1 MNYFA
6 YPSMFGWLV
15 VVAALWL
22 AGGWLRRR
30 RLKALAILGQPPT
43 ILRLLPAGLA
53 RRRRW
58 ARGFQILGLLSVV
71 LALAGP
77 LIGSKLVE
85 FKQKGLDIFIAV
97 DCSLSMQA
105 EDFKPNRMAHAK
117 LILGQLIDRLAG
129 SRIGIIAFA
138 GQAYV
143 ECPLT
148 VDENA
153 ARDVLD
159 TIDVGSVPI
168 PGTVIGDA
176 IRAAIKGLKAGEGQ
190 NRVLVL
196 LTDGADHHSD
206 PKGAAKE
213 AAKVGLKIFAIGI
226 GTPQGEPIPI
236 KDEHGNRTGYK
247 RDKKGDVVLS
257 RLDEATLVDIAK
269 ETGGDYFRASPTGD
283 EVDELIRR
291 LDALQQ
297 GDQKSRMFNRF
308 ENRYQ
313 WPLALGLVL
322 LLISLAIPEMGLS
335 SSPAD
340 VGAQP
345 LRRWRASA
353 EASVADGGS
362 MDPRQRNSGMT
373 ALKALALLVCVSSL
387 SQASQSQL

>member
-15 VVAALWL
+15 VVAFLWL

-30 RLKALAILGQPPT
+30 RMKALAILGQPPT
-43 ILRLLPAGLA
+43 ILRMLPARLS

-58 ARGFQILGLLSVV
+58 TRGFQLMGLLSVV

-85 FKQKGLDIFIAV
+85 FKQKGLDVFIAV

-148 VDENA
+148 IDENA

-159 TIDVGSVPI
+159 TIDVGTVPI

-176 IRAAIKGLKAGEGQ
+176 IRVAIKGLKAGEGQ
-190 NRVLVL
+190 NRVLIL
-196 LTDGADHHSD
+196 LTDGEDHHSD
-206 PKGAAKE
+206 PAGAAKE
-213 AAKVGLKIFAIGI
+213 AAKVGMKIFPIGI
-226 GTPQGEPIPI
+226 GTAEGEPIPI
-236 KDEHGNRTGYK
+236 KDDQGNRTGYK
-247 RDKKGDVVLS
+247 RDKKGEVVLS
-257 RLDEATLVDIAK
+257 RLDEQTLVSIAR
-269 ETGGDYFRASPTGD
+269 ETDGHYLRASPTGD
-283 EVDELIRR
+283 EVDELMRH
-291 LDALQQ
+291 LDAIQQ

-313 WPLALGLVL
+313 WPLGFGLLL
-322 LLISLAIPEMGLS
+322 LLISLAIPEMS
-335 SSPAD
+335 WKRS
-340 VGAQP
+340 
-345 LRRWRASA
+345 
-353 EASVADGGS
+353 
-362 MDPRQRNSGMT
+362 
-373 ALKALALLVCVSSL
+373 
-387 SQASQSQL
+387 

>member
-30 RLKALAILGQPPT
+30 RAKALMILGQPST
-43 ILRLLPAGLA
+43 IKRMFPRGLA

-58 ARGFQILGLLSVV
+58 SRGLQITGLLLFV

-159 TIDVGSVPI
+159 TIGVGTVPI
-168 PGTVIGDA
+168 PGTVIGEA

-196 LTDGADHHSD
+196 LTDGEDHHSD
-206 PKGAAKE
+206 PLAAAKD
-213 AAKVGLKIFAIGI
+213 AAKVGLKIFPIGI
-226 GTPQGEPIPI
+226 GNPKEGEPIPVI
-236 KDEHGNRTGYK
+236 DEQGNRTGYK
-247 RDKKGDVVLS
+247 LDKKGEVVLS
-257 RLDEATLVDIAK
+257 RLDEHTLIDLAH
-269 ETGGDYFRASPTGD
+269 ETGGQYLRASPTGD
-283 EVDELIRR
+283 EVDELVRR
-291 LDALQQ
+291 LDALEQ
-297 GDQKSRMFNRF
+297 GDQKARVFNRF

-313 WPLALGLVL
+313 WPLALGLTL
-322 LLISLAIPEMGLS
+322 LLASLAIPEQG
-335 SSPAD
+335 
-340 VGAQP
+340 
-345 LRRWRASA
+345 WKK
-353 EASVADGGS
+353 
-362 MDPRQRNSGMT
+362 T
-373 ALKALALLVCVSSL
+373 
-387 SQASQSQL
+387 